1 MLESSRVRNLA
12 YLVGIVVAIAAG
24 SHFAFQLA
32 RAGQPS
38 FLVWL
43 AIPTLAI
50 AIVGAVRA
58 YRDGDLYRR
67 SSFDESSGGGGLGWL
82 NVRSG
87 DFTRGFAGSALLFG
101 SAWGFMKLVAPVGS
115 DRESWLARLYLQV
128 GDPTTLRKSVAF
140 VVVSILVL
148 AIAEELV
155 WRGLVTSLLEEHVGT
170 QRAWVWA
177 AVLYAVAQLP
187 TLWALRDPVAGLNPV
202 LPVAALASGLVW
214 GYMAR
219 RFGRLLP
226 GIFSHVLFD
235 WTVLMMFRLWG
246 PSI

>member
-1 MLESSRVRNLA
+1 VRNVA
-12 YLVGIVVAIAAG
+12 YLVGIVVAIATG
-24 SHFAFQLA
+24 SHFAFQLS

-38 FLVWL
+38 FLVCV
-43 AIPTLAI
+43 AVPTVVL
-50 AIVGAVRA
+50 AIVGALRA
-58 YRDGDLYRR
+58 QRDGDLYRR
-67 SSFDESSGGGGLGWL
+67 SSFDEGGGLGWL

-87 DFTRGFAGSALLFG
+87 DFTRGFAAAAVLFG
-101 SAWGFMKLVAPVGS
+101 SAWAFMKVVAPPGS

-128 GDPTTLRKSVAF
+128 GDPSTLRKNVAM

-148 AIAEELV
+148 AAAEEIV
-155 WRGLVTSLLEEHVGT
+155 WRGLVTSLLEEQVGSA
-170 QRAWVWA
+170 RAWVWA
-177 AVLYAVAQLP
+177 AVLYAAAQLP

-202 LPVAALASGLVW
+202 LPAAALFSGLVW

-226 GIFSHVLFD
+226 GIFSHVLFN

>member
-1 MLESSRVRNLA
+1 MRNLV

-24 SHFAFQLA
+24 SHLAFQLS

-43 AIPTLAI
+43 AIPTVAI
-50 AIVGAVRA
+50 AVVGAVRA
-58 YRDGDLYRR
+58 HRDGDLYRR

-87 DFTRGFAGSALLFG
+87 DFTRGFAGAALLFG

-140 VVVSILVL
+140 VVISILVL
-148 AIAEELV
+148 AAAEELV
-155 WRGLVTSLLEEHVGT
+155 WRGLVTSLLEEYFGT
-170 QRAWVWA
+170 RRAWVWA
-177 AVLYAVAQLP
+177 AVLYALAQLP

-214 GYMAR
+214 GFMAR

-226 GIFSHVLFD
+226 GIFLHVLFD

>member
-1 MLESSRVRNLA
+1 MRNVA

-24 SHFAFQLA
+24 SHFAFQLG
-32 RAGQPS
+32 RAGQSS
-38 FLVWL
+38 FLVWI
-43 AIPTLAI
+43 AVPTVAI
-50 AIVGAVRA
+50 AAVGAVRA

-67 SSFDESSGGGGLGWL
+67 SSFDEGGGLGWL

-87 DFTRGFAGSALLFG
+87 DFTRGFAAAALLFG
-101 SAWGFMKLVAPVGS
+101 SAWGFMKVVAPPGS

-128 GDPTTLRKSVAF
+128 GDPSTLRKSVAM
-140 VVVSILVL
+140 VVVAILVL
-148 AIAEELV
+148 AAAEEIV
-155 WRGLVTSLLEEHVGT
+155 WRGLVTSLLEEHVGS

-177 AVLYAVAQLP
+177 AVLYAAAQLP

-202 LPVAALASGLVW
+202 LPAAALASGLVW

>member
-1 MLESSRVRNLA
+1 MRNVA
-12 YLVGIVVAIAAG
+12 YLVGIVVAVAAA
-24 SHFAFQLA
+24 SHFAFQLG
-32 RAGQPS
+32 RGGQPS

-43 AIPTLAI
+43 AVPVLAI

-58 YRDGDLYRR
+58 HRDGDLYRR
-67 SSFDESSGGGGLGWL
+67 SSFDDGGGLGWL

-87 DFTRGFAGSALLFG
+87 DFTRGFAGAALLFAA
-101 SAWGFMKLVAPVGS
+101 AWGFTKLVAPGGS

-128 GDPTTLRKSVAF
+128 GDPTSLRKSVVF
-140 VVVSILVL
+140 VVL
-148 AIAEELV
+148 AIVVLAVAEELV
-155 WRGLVTSLLEEHVGT
+155 WRGLVTSLLAELVGT
-170 QRAWVWA
+170 QRAWVYA
-177 AVLYAVAQLP
+177 AVLCAVAQVP
-187 TLWALRDPVAGLNPV
+187 TLWALADPVAGLNPV

-214 GYMAR
+214 GFMAR